1 MGIGRSVDR
10 IQNYGNENILTKL
23 NYKTTVQTMSIFRN
37 IDKGT
42 RKVIKDKTKFIVCYV
57 ITKTMF
63 LDWLSLSLT
72 NSTVP
77 MPSG

>member
-42 RKVIKDKTKFIVCYV
+42 RRLLKIK
-57 ITKTMF
+57 
-63 LDWLSLSLT
+63 L
-72 NSTVP
+72 NS
-77 MPSG
+77 